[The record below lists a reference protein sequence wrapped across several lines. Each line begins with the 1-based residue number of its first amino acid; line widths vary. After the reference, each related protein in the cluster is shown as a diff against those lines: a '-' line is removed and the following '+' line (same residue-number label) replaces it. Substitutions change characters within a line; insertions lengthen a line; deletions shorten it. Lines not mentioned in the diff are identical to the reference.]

1 MASRPSIHI
10 CIYKTTGHT
19 VAKCSCAH
27 TYRISS
33 VHAHST
39 NESGLKDL
47 GTLFWVCLSKC
58 FIITYSALQLP
69 HLISPH
75 LYPDLFTL
83 PFLLFMSS
91 VNNQEHQDPVMQQL
105 KLHCK
110 ILKIDNQVVMFW
122 CNEYRKQK
130 KFKGRCWILIGL
142 VFPHTLSWFI

>member
-1 MASRPSIHI
+1 MASRPSTHIHI
-10 CIYKTTGHT
+10 HKTTGHT

-39 NESGLKDL
+39 NESRLKDL

-75 LYPDLFTL
+75 LRPDLFTL

-91 VNNQEHQDPVMQQL
+91 VNNQEHQDPAMQQL

-110 ILKIDNQVVMFW
+110 ILKIR
-122 CNEYRKQK
+122 CNKYRKRK
-130 KFKGRCWILIGL
+130 KFKGRCWISIRL